1 MFARILIALVV
12 ACSFGA
18 VSSARA
24 NEYPS
29 VEVQDAFLDLR
40 TGPGE
45 GYPKVQIVERGDYI
59 EILLRK
65 TDWFKIRTR
74 KGFEGWIHRDDM
86 ERTLD
91 PDGDQIRIAT
101 VGQDEFAHRRWEA
114 GVKMGDFEG
123 NTMVGGLLGY
133 YFTQNLSVEL
143 NLSEALGNFSDSQLV
158 NLSITHQPWP
168 QWRYSP
174 YFIMGAGAI
183 KIQPEAKFVQT
194 RDRTDQTVHA
204 GLGIRTYVTRQFMIR
219 GEYRSNVILTDVD
232 DNLEIEE
239 WTLGFSAFF

>member
-1 MFARILIALVV
+1 MFVRILIALVV
-12 ACSFGA
+12 TCSFGA
-18 VSSARA
+18 VSVQA

-29 VEVQDAFLDLR
+29 VEIQDAYLDLR

-45 GYPKVQIVERGDYI
+45 GYPRVQIVERGDFI
-59 EILLRK
+59 EIMLRK
-65 TDWFKIRTR
+65 TDWFKVRTR
-74 KGFEGWIHRDDM
+74 KGFEGWVYRDDM

-91 PDGDQIRIAT
+91 PDGDKVRIAT
-101 VGQDEFAHRRWEA
+101 VGQDEYAHRRWEA

-143 NLSEALGNFSDSQLV
+143 TLSEALGSFSDSLLY
-158 NLSITHQPWP
+158 NLSVTHQPWP

-174 YFIMGAGAI
+174 YLTIGGGGI
-183 KIQPEAKFVQT
+183 KINPEAKFVQT

-204 GLGIRTYVTRQFMIR
+204 GLGMRVYVTRQFMLR